1 MKATFCR
8 LGDAPSGNNRNKPS
22 ATLGLGGRPLEVLVV
37 SNVVADKYGLQVG
50 TPALSS
56 AGAITFGPEGIL
68 FVADNAAATIFAIH
82 VGDDATSAEPVEVAA
97 LDTRVGS
104 LLGVAR
110 EDVRIAGMA
119 VHPGSQAVYL
129 SVARG
134 RGASEV
140 PVLVRVTNGELAVA
154 ELADVPFAQVR
165 LDDAPGADDDRQ
177 DIVLNRSDAD
187 SETLEIRGVT
197 LTLTRVKLRAST
209 ITDLAWVDG
218 TLLVAGASNE
228 EFSSTLRAIPFP
240 FGAAM
245 QSSSL
250 EIFHV
255 SHGKYETASPIRT
268 FIPFDGNTS
277 VLASYTCT
285 PVVHFPLTD
294 LQPGAQLRG
303 RTVAELGAMNQ
314 PLDMIAYRHDGAEY
328 LLVCN
333 TRHPLL
339 KIPAVAIDGQEPLT
353 SPTEPVGV
361 PREELDH
368 AGVRLMANLGAD
380 QVLMLQREAT
390 GDLALHTYST
400 ASL

>member
-1 MKATFCR
+1 
-8 LGDAPSGNNRNKPS
+8 
-22 ATLGLGGRPLEVLVV
+22 
-37 SNVVADKYGLQVG
+37 
-50 TPALSS
+50 
-56 AGAITFGPEGIL
+56 
-68 FVADNAAATIFAIH
+68 
-82 VGDDATSAEPVEVAA
+82 
-97 LDTRVGS
+97 
-104 LLGVAR
+104 
-110 EDVRIAGMA
+110 MA
-119 VHPGSQAVYL
+119 VHPGSQGVYL

-134 RGASEV
+134 RGAAEL
-140 PVLVRVTNGELAVA
+140 PVLVRVAGGELALV

-165 LDDAPGADDDRQ
+165 LDDAPGVDDDRQ
-177 DIVLNRSDAD
+177 DIVLNRFDED
-187 SETLEIRGVT
+187 SETLEIRGVA

-228 EFSSTLRAIPFP
+228 EFSSTLRSIPFP
-240 FGAAM
+240 FVEET

-255 SHGKYETASPIRT
+255 SHGKYETAAPIRT

-285 PVVHFPLTD
+285 PVVHFPLAD
-294 LQPGAQLRG
+294 LQPGAQVKG

-314 PLDMIAYRHDGAEY
+314 PLDMIAYRHEGAEY

-339 KIPAVAIDGQEPLT
+339 KIPAAAIDGQEPLT
-353 SPTEPVGV
+353 KPTEPVGV
-361 PREELDH
+361 PREELGH
-368 AGVRLMANLGAD
+368 AGVRLMANLGPD

>member
-1 MKATFCR
+1 
-8 LGDAPSGNNRNKPS
+8 
-22 ATLGLGGRPLEVLVV
+22 
-37 SNVVADKYGLQVG
+37 
-50 TPALSS
+50 
-56 AGAITFGPEGIL
+56 
-68 FVADNAAATIFAIH
+68 
-82 VGDDATSAEPVEVAA
+82 
-97 LDTRVGS
+97 
-104 LLGVAR
+104 
-110 EDVRIAGMA
+110 
-119 VHPGSQAVYL
+119 
-129 SVARG
+129 
-134 RGASEV
+134 
-140 PVLVRVTNGELAVA
+140 
-154 ELADVPFAQVR
+154 
-165 LDDAPGADDDRQ
+165 
-177 DIVLNRSDAD
+177 VLNRSDAD

-197 LTLTRVKLRAST
+197 LTLTRVRLRAST

-228 EFSSTLRAIPFP
+228 EFSSTLRVIPFP
-240 FGAAM
+240 FGEAIR
-245 QSSSL
+245 SSSL

-285 PVVHFPLTD
+285 PVVHFTLTD
-294 LQPGAQLRG
+294 LQAGAQVRG
-303 RTVAELGAMNQ
+303 RTVAELGSMNQ
-314 PLDMIAYRHDGAEY
+314 PLDMIAYRCEGAEY

-339 KIPAVAIDGQEPLT
+339 KIPAAAIAGQGPLT

-368 AGVRLMANLGAD
+368 AGVRLMANRGAD